1 MSLPTGQPHDGTG
14 VTLGNWRAHP
24 WQMWMLT
31 AIVAWALA
39 VLSDSGAYL
48 HTVPESNINNPAMLN
63 LAAGGMLVG
72 AAISL
77 LGLHMRDREFGVWA
91 EASGYLVIVG
101 AQSIYLFLVF
111 YYLGFHQGLVRTG
124 TATILAANIT
134 MIYRTSQIISYQR
147 SRHKVR
153 KLEEEIVE
161 QIESGG

>member
-1 MSLPTGQPHDGTG
+1 MSLPTGQPQDHTG
-14 VTLGNWRAHP
+14 VTLINWRNHP

-31 AIVAWALA
+31 AIITWATA
-39 VLSDSGAYL
+39 VLSDPGAYL
-48 HTVPESNINNPAMLN
+48 HTIPESEINSPAMLN

-91 EASGYLVIVG
+91 EASGYLVIIG
-101 AQSIYLFLVF
+101 AQTVYLCLVF
-111 YYLGFHQGLVRTG
+111 HYLGLQQGLVRTG
-124 TATILAANIT
+124 TATIFAANIA
-134 MIYRTSQIISYQR
+134 MSYRTSQIIGYQR
-147 SRHKVR
+147 ARHKVR